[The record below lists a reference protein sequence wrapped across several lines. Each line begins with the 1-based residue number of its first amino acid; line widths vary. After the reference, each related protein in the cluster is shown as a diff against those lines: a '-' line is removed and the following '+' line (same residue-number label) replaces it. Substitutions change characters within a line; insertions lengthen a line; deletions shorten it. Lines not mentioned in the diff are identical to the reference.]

1 MSTPIVHE
9 NKREA
14 ILLNVV
20 SGNPKCGFRSASE
33 AQCETAI
40 HGSRLLPKNTQEWR
54 IGHTN
59 LSGT

>member
-33 AQCETAI
+33 ARCETAI
-40 HGSRLLPKNTQEWR
+40 HGSRLLPKNTQE
-54 IGHTN
+54 
-59 LSGT
+59 